1 MTTLPIKHFEH
12 YIIFEDGCIINS
24 RNGERIN
31 GVMNEGGY
39 IRMHLSSQGKAKAL
53 YLHRILAMTFLL
65 NPNNHP
71 EVDHIDRC
79 RDNNNLSN
87 LRWVSRLENAQNKG
101 IPKTNKSGCLGIF
114 ERGNRWIY
122 SKTIDGTRHY
132 KYFDSKIEALI
143 YKKEF
148 LENLNLEYI

>member
-1 MTTLPIKHFEH
+1 M
-12 YIIFEDGCIINS
+12 
-24 RNGERIN
+24 
-31 GVMNEGGY
+31 
-39 IRMHLSSQGKAKAL
+39 
-53 YLHRILAMTFLL
+53 
-65 NPNNHP
+65 
-71 EVDHIDRC
+71 
-79 RDNNNLSN
+79 SN

>member
-39 IRMHLSSQGKAKAL
+39 IRMHL
-53 YLHRILAMTFLL
+53 
-65 NPNNHP
+65 
-71 EVDHIDRC
+71 
-79 RDNNNLSN
+79 
-87 LRWVSRLENAQNKG
+87 
-101 IPKTNKSGCLGIF
+101 IF